1 MVWGSLVAN
10 VSAEVLLVIK
20 MRKMQEFKN
29 AKYARMRGM
38 ITTAKSRE
46 VQGREGRA
54 VGGKSGSGY
63 SRERSVLAGIKRPL
77 LWLIMRATRSRRR

>member
-10 VSAEVLLVIK
+10 VSAKVLLVIK
-20 MRKMQEFKN
+20 MRKMQQFKN

-46 VQGREGRA
+46 GQGREGKVR
-54 VGGKSGSGY
+54 GGVDTQ
-63 SRERSVLAGIKRPL
+63 ENVPT
-77 LWLIMRATRSRRR
+77 WLGLKGLCCG

>member
-10 VSAEVLLVIK
+10 VSAKVLLVIK
-20 MRKMQEFKN
+20 MRKMQQFKN

-46 VQGREGRA
+46 GQGREGKAEQWGEVRA
-54 VGGKSGSGY
+54 GVDTQ
-63 SRERSVLAGIKRPL
+63 ENVPT
-77 LWLIMRATRSRRR
+77 WLGLKGLCCG

>member
-10 VSAEVLLVIK
+10 VSAKVLLVIK
-20 MRKMQEFKN
+20 MRKMQQFKN

-46 VQGREGRA
+46 GQGREGMVRA
-54 VGGKSGSGY
+54 GVY
-63 SRERSVLAGIKRPL
+63 TQENVPT
-77 LWLIMRATRSRRR
+77 WLGLKGLCCG

>member
-10 VSAEVLLVIK
+10 VSAKVLLVIK
-20 MRKMQEFKN
+20 MRKMQQFKN

-46 VQGREGRA
+46 GQSREGKVRA
-54 VGGKSGSGY
+54 GVDTQ
-63 SRERSVLAGIKRPL
+63 ENVPT
-77 LWLIMRATRSRRR
+77 WLGLKGLCCG

>member
-10 VSAEVLLVIK
+10 VSAKVLLAIK
-20 MRKMQEFKN
+20 MRKMQQFKN

-46 VQGREGRA
+46 GQGREGKVRGR
-54 VGGKSGSGY
+54 VDTQ
-63 SRERSVLAGIKRPL
+63 ENVPT
-77 LWLIMRATRSRRR
+77 WLGLKGLCCG

>member
-10 VSAEVLLVIK
+10 VSAKVLLVIK

-46 VQGREGRA
+46 GQGREGKVRA
-54 VGGKSGSGY
+54 GVDTQ
-63 SRERSVLAGIKRPL
+63 ENVPT
-77 LWLIMRATRSRRR
+77 WLGLKGLCCG